1 MPKKSII
8 ALFLLSFCNSIVAQR
23 NQINLSVAV
32 GPNYFANKQS
42 VNNPVG
48 YSKMAGI
55 NFFFF
60 RKKSAF
66 SFKPGLNLIANDY
79 DARLQLPNTILR
91 VKQRLIG
98 LNLETLLRLNK
109 SSYLKVGLFINKVM
123 SSRIDII
130 YSQSSG
136 NYFAY
141 GNSYLDNTYTDKYLQ
156 AGVSLGVSFPFMIKT
171 VESKFN
177 ITCVQNAMPF
187 LEYDFELPNYPA
199 KNGKALFS
207 SKALPTFL
215 MFGFEVALKK
225 HLKKE
230 VKKSEEEEE

>member
-1 MPKKSII
+1 MLKKVLIS
-8 ALFLLSFCNSIVAQR
+8 LFLFFFCDVIMAQKSQLNLFVAT
-23 NQINLSVAV
+23 
-32 GPNYFANKQS
+32 GPNYFINKRS
-42 VNNPVG
+42 INNPIG
-48 YSKMAGI
+48 YSRSAGI
-55 NFFFF
+55 ICVLF

-66 SFKPGLNLIANDY
+66 LFKPGFNLIANDY

-109 SSYLKVGLFINKVM
+109 SSYLKVGLFINKVG
-123 SSRIDII
+123 SSQIDVI
-130 YSQSSG
+130 YSPSSG

-141 GNSYLDNTYTDKYLQ
+141 GNSYLNNSYTDNYLQ
-156 AGVSLGVSFPFMIKT
+156 AGVSFGFSFPFIIKK

-177 ITCVQNAMPF
+177 VTCIQNATPF
-187 LEYDFELPNYPA
+187 LENDFELPNNPS

-215 MFGFEVALKK
+215 MLGFEVALRNHKK
-225 HLKKE
+225 NE
-230 VKKSEEEEE
+230 NQNSEE